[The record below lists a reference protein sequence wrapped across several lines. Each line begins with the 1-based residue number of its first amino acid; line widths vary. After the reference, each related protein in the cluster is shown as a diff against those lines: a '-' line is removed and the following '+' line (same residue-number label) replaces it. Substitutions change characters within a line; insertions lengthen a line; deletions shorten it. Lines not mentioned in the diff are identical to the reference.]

1 MLAKALI
8 SCLLLGVLFLSCGN
22 RSSATAKKGVV
33 NEEKSISTNTEA
45 LLVGDWVEPNPIDEG
60 NVQGIKLLEDGKAK
74 SINMATLIYS
84 KWWINDGQLVLVAQ
98 SLGNRVV
105 GTDSMA
111 FDIVKI
117 DRDSLIL
124 RKKNFIVRYKRR

>member
-22 RSSATAKKGVV
+22 RSSAPAKKGAV

-45 LLVGDWVEPNPIDEG
+45 LLVGDWVEPNPIEEG

-124 RKKNFIVRYKRR
+124 RKKNFIVRYKKR